1 MFHTPVV
8 SGWRYAFVFLP
19 RKSIDGDKIT
29 GHCMKR
35 YVDGLA
41 EYRRETPAEIS
52 ERVSADAW

>member
-1 MFHTPVV
+1 MFGESV
-8 SGWRYAFVFLP
+8 WRYAFVFLP
-19 RKSIDGDKIT
+19 RKSIDGDKIA

-41 EYRRETPAEIS
+41 EYRRETWGEIS